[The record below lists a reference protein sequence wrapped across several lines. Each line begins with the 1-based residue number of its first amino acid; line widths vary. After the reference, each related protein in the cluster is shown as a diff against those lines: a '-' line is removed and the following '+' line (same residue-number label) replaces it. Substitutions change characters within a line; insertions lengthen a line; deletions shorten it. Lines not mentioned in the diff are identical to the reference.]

1 MSKYRQ
7 MFLTMMEENKEVFDN
22 FMDIHREY
30 TLDQTKWQKLFNQ
43 YGGEVMDIVRNYE
56 RKLLGH
62 MESGKYGKFSTAVS
76 DKFMNEVRKV
86 FPKIDFVGVVVS
98 T

>member
-7 MFLTMMEENKEVFDN
+7 MFLQMMEENKEVFDN
-22 FMDIHREY
+22 FSDIHREY
-30 TLDQTKWQKLFNQ
+30 TLDSTKWQKLFNE
-43 YGGEVMDIVRNYE
+43 YGGEVMEIVRNYE

-62 MESGKYGKFSTAVS
+62 MESGKYGKFSTSVA

-86 FPKIDFVGVVVS
+86 FPKIDFVGVQME
-98 T
+98 